1 MESLPE
7 RYTFWPENKIN
18 FGELEKS
25 KKVYAEERISVDEE
39 TVEEEGK
46 GIEIPAI
53 SLISSRNKS
62 SKTVAADIKS
72 EPIQLTPL
80 METVPE
86 EPDEDKGASIDN
98 IENFFGQLAK
108 NEKLS
113 LDPELKEEDSES
125 ATIATLPPAT
135 STPQSQTTTEKS
147 LNIENFFGQLADA
160 TSFSLLPDKEEASAV
175 HSQNDSVTPDTVT
188 SNTENQATRINP
200 IIIDMKNISDD
211 DPSLGDNAEIY
222 LGATNQNTTNAGNGI
237 EIIADKNDDLMEEY
251 GIISNTSEQHQ
262 TVESGGNVTSL
273 NLTDQNQQ
281 DPEPEI
287 YVRTP
292 EKPRE
297 KNDLEEKE
305 EIISTI
311 NELTEETTTFTIVDN
326 LQEADTN
333 QTFIDRDTEDNNAM
347 DINGYNA
354 DDQDDNVPVSD
365 DNLTTETP
373 QEMTTR
379 RLPARYVSSKTK
391 SKPKVTTRPPKVIN
405 HNMNLQTALIINTLS
420 KVIEAITWNDTSPSY
435 RLDMTQK
442 QFQYKIFS

>member
-1 MESLPE
+1 MDIVESLPE

-18 FGELEKS
+18 VGELEKS

-39 TVEEEGK
+39 TVKEEGQ

-62 SKTVAADIKS
+62 SKIVAADIKS

-80 METVPE
+80 METPPQE
-86 EPDEDKGASIDN
+86 TDEDKGASIDN
-98 IENFFGQLAK
+98 IENFFGQLSK
-108 NEKLS
+108 NDKSS
-113 LDPELKEEDSES
+113 LNPELEEEDSES
-125 ATIATLPPAT
+125 VTITSLPPAT

-147 LNIENFFGQLADA
+147 LNIEHFFGQLADA
-160 TSFSLLPDKEEASAV
+160 TSFSLIPDKEEASAV
-175 HSQNDSVTPDTVT
+175 QSQNESVTPDTVT
-188 SNTENQATRINP
+188 SNTENEATRINP

-211 DPSLGDNAEIY
+211 DPSLGDNTEIY
-222 LGATNQNTTNAGNGI
+222 LGATNQNTTNAGTGI
-237 EIIADKNDDLMEEY
+237 EIIADKNDEQREEY
-251 GIISNTSEQHQ
+251 RISSNKSEHQ
-262 TVESGGNVTSL
+262 TVESSGNVTSL
-273 NLTDQNQQ
+273 NLTDQDQQ
-281 DPEPEI
+281 DPEHEI

-333 QTFIDRDTEDNNAM
+333 HTFIDRDTEDNNAM

-354 DDQDDNVPVSD
+354 DDQDNGPVSD

-379 RLPARYVSSKTK
+379 RLPARYVSSKTR

-420 KVIEAITWNDTSPSY
+420 KVIEAIT
-435 RLDMTQK
+435 
-442 QFQYKIFS
+442 